1 VSSSATLWGVAAGY
15 AAVFVCYAA
24 MSPADSATQGPPA
37 SRVLAAMLAITAT
50 MAGQRLLRAM
60 HPPGAA
66 TTLLIAFGSFSAT
79 SRDLTALNEPPLSAE
94 ANTCQPTKGA
104 RKARAARP
112 GAAGGPR
119 VEAGA
124 APP

>member
-79 SRDLTALNEPPLSAE
+79 SRDLTAI
-94 ANTCQPTKGA
+94 
-104 RKARAARP
+104 
-112 GAAGGPR
+112 AAGVLLVCLIGEGVRLFRRRLGKRLGWP
-119 VEAGA
+119 E
-124 APP
+124 